1 MLFLLFPSCNPRGHM
16 TNWRERFNSVT
27 RDGRDMTPWIL
38 GAVVIIATVVMMIVW
53 LPGGPTSQ
61 GATQTSRS
69 PVATTPDQP
78 PPPLKPQ
85 PH

>member
-1 MLFLLFPSCNPRGHM
+1 MLFLVFQPCNPRDHM

-38 GAVVIIATVVMMIVW
+38 GALVVIATVVMMIVW

-61 GATQTSRS
+61 TATQTSRS
-69 PVATTPDQP
+69 PVAKTPDQP
-78 PPPLKPQ
+78 PPVKPQ